1 MNLRECIFILFLL
14 TFELSF
20 NYTEKNV
27 LTTLAYTLS
36 TVDSENLGRPLMYG
50 SMSKLE
56 PF

>member
-36 TVDSENLGRPLMYG
+36 TVDSENLGRALLYG

>member
-36 TVDSENLGRPLMYG
+36 TVDSET
-50 SMSKLE
+50 
-56 PF
+56 

>member
-14 TFELSF
+14 AFELSF

-36 TVDSENLGRPLMYG
+36 TVDSENLGRPLLYG

-56 PF
+56 PV

>member
-36 TVDSENLGRPLMYG
+36 TVDSENLGRPLLYV

>member
-1 MNLRECIFILFLL
+1 MYFYFIFINFLL
-14 TFELSF
+14 KLSF

-36 TVDSENLGRPLMYG
+36 TVDSENLGRPLLYG